1 MKENIVRNICFSKQ
15 ILGYKSKD
23 TSDSQSC
30 CKLCISGQLQSL
42 QAHRPPHED
51 KSPSREAPSL
61 ARSEAGKAVISAPTQ
76 EALYTP
82 AQPRVRDPK
91 SIRQPQPRFCVF
103 PTVISYS
110 SGQLHYFQDQL
121 MYREH
126 K

>member
-15 ILGYKSKD
+15 TLGYKSKD

-30 CKLCISGQLQSL
+30 CKLCISGQLHSL

-61 ARSEAGKAVISAPTQ
+61 ARSEAGKAVISAPPQ

-91 SIRQPQPRFCVF
+91 SIR
-103 PTVISYS
+103 PTPVLCISDC
-110 SGQLHYFQDQL
+110 YFLLIRSVTLFSRSAYVQ
-121 MYREH
+121 RT
-126 K
+126 